1 MTTAGSRRSGVRGR
15 AAAGRGLA
23 LAVATLCLATAVDA
37 QRGGGRGGG
46 GRIDP
51 REFANMLGGSGDFY
65 TPPDFHGNVPYD
77 GRFTF
82 ARIKYRGFGRWS
94 GREGPG
100 WSHDYP
106 DADIHFMRIMKEI
119 TSLRPF
125 VESGQR
131 LGGVIV
137 ALDDPL
143 LFKYPVAYLSE
154 PGGWFPNDAEAKGL
168 RTYLQKGGFLIVD
181 DFPSFSY
188 STFEQA
194 IARVLPGAKIVQ
206 LTGKEALF
214 DCFYTIDLTKM
225 HPSYYGQGTW
235 LGIYENND
243 PKKRLIAVIDY
254 NNDVGESWQ
263 WSGTGFFSVDV
274 TNEAYKLGVNY
285 LIYALTH

>member
-1 MTTAGSRRSGVRGR
+1 MTTDGRREAGDGRSHAGVRGM
-15 AAAGRGLA
+15 LLVIVM
-23 LAVATLCLATAVDA
+23 LAVATPVLA
-37 QRGGGRGGG
+37 QRGGGRGG

-51 REFANMLGGSGDFY
+51 REFANMLGNSGDFY
-65 TPPDFHGNVPYD
+65 TPPDFHGNPPYD

-82 ARIKYRGFGRWS
+82 ARIKYRGYGRWA

-106 DADIHFMRIMKEI
+106 DADVHFMRIMKEI
-119 TSLRPF
+119 TSMRPF
-125 VESGQR
+125 IEWGNI

-154 PGGWFPNDAEAKGL
+154 PGGWYPNDIEAKGL

-181 DFPSFSY
+181 DFPAFGWQI
-188 STFEQA
+188 FEQA
-194 IARVLPGAKIVQ
+194 MARVLPGAKLFQ
-206 LTGKEALF
+206 MTGKEPIF
-214 DCFYTIDLTKM
+214 DCFYKVNLNLVR
-225 HPSYYGQGTW
+225 SEYGMNQGFYAV
-235 LGIYENND
+235 YENND
-243 PKKRLIAVIDY
+243 PTKRLMLIANY

-263 WSGTGFFSVDV
+263 WSGQGFMPVDV
-274 TNEAYKLGVNY
+274 ENEAYKLGINY